1 VELRQ
6 AADCQRV
13 IDRYTALEAAMV
25 DRFGTGSQAAAAVHY
40 TLLVELWA
48 ARVHPAA
55 EPFWRRAVGRLHASC
70 QRRLW
75 EGFRNEPRDHVRV
88 LDPVR
93 PLLGYG
99 GTPQAPPPDLRRVVL
114 DAEALSAVPAGE
126 HVIYVVDE
134 DERLVVRPVPV
145 PVRDLFFPARQADRA
160 RVTHPM
166 LVPGRPVQAAGEL
179 CLVGTGRVE
188 RVLVN
193 TRSGHFMPPAHSL
206 DVVTRVCRRLFGLP
220 DHDVLGLSI
229 APVTVSA

>member
-1 VELRQ
+1 VELHGPG
-6 AADCQRV
+6 DCQRV
-13 IDRYTALEAAMV
+13 VARYTALEAAMA
-25 DRFGTGSQAAAAVHY
+25 DRFGAGSQAAAAVHY

-55 EPFWRRAVGRLHASC
+55 APFWRRVVTGLHASC
-70 QRRLW
+70 QRQLW

-88 LDPVR
+88 LDPAR
-93 PLLGYG
+93 PLLAFG
-99 GTPQAPPPDLRRVVL
+99 GPPQEPPPDLRRAVL
-114 DAEALSAVPAGE
+114 DTDALSAVPAGE

-145 PVRDLFFPARQADRA
+145 PVKDLFFPARHADRT

-166 LVPGRPVQAAGEL
+166 LVPGRPVLAAGEL
-179 CLVGTGRVE
+179 CLVGTDRVE

-206 DVVTRVCRRLFGLP
+206 DAVTRVCRRLFDLP

-229 APVTVSA
+229 APVTVPA